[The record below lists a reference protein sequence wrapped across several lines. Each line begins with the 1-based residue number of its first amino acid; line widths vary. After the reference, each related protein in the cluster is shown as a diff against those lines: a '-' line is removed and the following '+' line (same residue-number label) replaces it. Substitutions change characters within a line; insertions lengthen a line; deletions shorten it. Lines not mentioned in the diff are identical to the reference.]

1 MMDERDLIV
10 IYSKKQHYLGVSIMK
25 KYVILVII
33 GLLILFPSVVVKNIP
48 FSFETQP
55 TRVSAAKTWDEI
67 DNFIYQ
73 LQNFTVEELAEAP
86 ADLAIIDYSFD
97 GTSAKELTKDQVS
110 QIQTSSYKKKVISYM
125 SIGEAE
131 DYRYYWNE
139 SWYTNPPEW
148 LDAENPDWEGNYKVK
163 YWYPEWQRIIFGT
176 NNSYLDK
183 IIAAGFDGVYLD
195 IIDAYQY
202 YEDKGY
208 DFARAEMINFV
219 LKIAEYARNK
229 TNNPDWGI
237 FPQNAEELTENDTYL
252 QTITGLGRENV
263 YIYPVTPTPQ
273 RRDASSREQIEQHLD
288 RIVSAG
294 KLVLVVEYTN
304 DSDDIRYV
312 YESAAEKG
320 YLAYVTV
327 LDLNQITL
335 YYTTVLEEKST
346 FFDFRSVLLAVVII
360 SGLGFMFRNKNK
372 KREH

>member
-1 MMDERDLIV
+1 MDERDLIV
-10 IYSKKQHYLGVSIMK
+10 IYSKKQHYLGIKIKK

-33 GLLILFPSVVVKNIP
+33 GLLILFPSFVVKNIP
-48 FSFETQP
+48 FSFEAQP

>member
-1 MMDERDLIV
+1 MDERDLIV

-33 GLLILFPSVVVKNIP
+33 GLLILFPSFVVKNIP
-48 FSFETQP
+48 FSFEAQP

-148 LDAENPDWEGNYKVK
+148 LDAENPEWEGNYKVK

-372 KREH
+372 KRGH